1 MLAIEA
7 VNLVK
12 EFGSFRAVD
21 GVNLR
26 VEEGV
31 IFGLL
36 GPNGAGKSTTIRMIL
51 GLLKPTSGYVKVFG
65 IDVERNRKG
74 VLSITGYMP
83 QHFSLYE
90 DLTVEENVRLYAS
103 LFGLKGKAAGERIK
117 EVMDEFVLWEFRDRL
132 AGKLSGGMTVSYT
145 HLTLPTNREV

>member
-1 MLAIEA
+1 MVLAIEA

-21 GVNLR
+21 GVNLK

-65 IDVERNRKG
+65 IDVEKNRRG
-74 VLSITGYMP
+74 VLGI
-83 QHFSLYE
+83 L
-90 DLTVEENVRLYAS
+90 
-103 LFGLKGKAAGERIK
+103 
-117 EVMDEFVLWEFRDRL
+117 
-132 AGKLSGGMTVSYT
+132 
-145 HLTLPTNREV
+145 